1 MTRSRRTGVIGAGSW
16 GSTLAKILGEND
28 RSTLIWSFEEEVA
41 AEINSKHTNERYLPG
56 MRLADSVVAT
66 QDLQEVCESCDF
78 LLMVVPSHVFRGVA
92 RKMGDWLNGEHAI
105 VHCTKGIER
114 ETFRRMSDILRE
126 ETCVRKIGV
135 LSGPN
140 LSRELAARQ
149 PAGTLVASRYVE
161 VVATA
166 QEALHNKYFRVYGGS
181 DIAGAEVG
189 GAFKN
194 IVAVAAGVVDGL
206 KLGDNT
212 KSLLLTRG
220 LTEMAR
226 FGATQGAEVLTF
238 GGMAGIGDLM
248 ATCASPHSRNH
259 QVGERLARGETREQ
273 IESSMFMVA
282 EGVKTTQSVRAY
294 AIYKGIELP
303 IVQAVYGL
311 LFEGKGTRETI
322 AELMSRDPT
331 QEFRGGPFAG

>member
-1 MTRSRRTGVIGAGSW
+1 M
-16 GSTLAKILGEND
+16 AKILGEND
-28 RSTLIWSFEEEVA
+28 RPTLIWAFEEEVA
-41 AEINSKHTNERYLPG
+41 EEINKQHTNERYLPG
-56 MRLADSVVAT
+56 ANLANSVVAT
-66 QDLQEVCESCDF
+66 QDLQEVCGSCDF
-78 LLMVVPSHVFRGVA
+78 FLMVVPSHVFRGVA
-92 RKMGDWLNGEHAI
+92 RKMGDWLNGEHSI

-114 ETFRRMSDILRE
+114 ETFRRMSEILRE
-126 ETCVRKIGV
+126 ETCVRKIGA
-135 LSGPN
+135 LAGPN

-149 PAGTLVASRYVE
+149 PAGTLVASKYIE
-161 VVATA
+161 VVRTA

-181 DIAGAEVG
+181 DVAGAEVG

-206 KLGDNT
+206 QLGDNT

-226 FGATQGAEVLTF
+226 FGASQGAEVLTF

-259 QVGERLARGETREQ
+259 QVGERLAKGETREQ
-273 IESSMFMVA
+273 IEKSMFMVA
-282 EGVKTTQSVRAY
+282 EGVKTTESVYAY
-294 AIYKGIELP
+294 ASYKGIDLP

-311 LFEGKGTRETI
+311 LFEGKGTRETV
-322 AELMSRDPT
+322 AELMSRGAT
-331 QEFRGGPFAG
+331 EEFDGVSAG